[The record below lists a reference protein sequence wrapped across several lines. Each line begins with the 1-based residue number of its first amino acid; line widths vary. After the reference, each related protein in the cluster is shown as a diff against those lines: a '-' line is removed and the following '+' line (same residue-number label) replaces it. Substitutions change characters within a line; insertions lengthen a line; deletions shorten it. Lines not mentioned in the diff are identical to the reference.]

1 MKREILI
8 SATQREVRVAIL
20 EDEQLVEL
28 QVDRPEN
35 KRMVGD
41 IYLGKVEAVQPG
53 LQAAFVAIGTEKSA
67 FLHNSDLAYDEDGD
81 DDEDDDA
88 VDEAATAEAEVAEA
102 VASGE
107 GVEADDKDEK
117 EGKDGAGKPKGG
129 RGRGRGGR
137 RRRKEPPQIQ
147 DVLKRGQSVVVQVSK
162 EPISTKGPRV
172 TAQVS
177 LAGRFLVY
185 MPFASRRVGVS
196 RKIGERAQRQKLRE
210 QVESV
215 LPKDAGGVIV
225 RTVSEGV
232 TQETFKREL
241 DTLIG
246 QWNRINKKQKFV
258 GNPPKLLHRETS
270 LTRGIIRDLFSAKVD
285 RLTVDSKQVYNEI
298 VEYLSGIAPELV
310 ERVHLH
316 EEKQGLFDKEGIE
329 TEIRDLFKRRCDL
342 PSGGYLII
350 EPTEALVSID
360 VNSGRFTGKK
370 DPEKTVTKTNIEAAR
385 EIARQLRLRDVGGI
399 IVCDFIDMES
409 KANRD
414 RVLQELRT
422 HLGRDRARTK
432 AYAVSDLGLIEM
444 TRQRVR
450 QSHFHAMT
458 EACPICNGTGR
469 VFTAETIVRRMERA
483 VKRLASEG
491 RREGIVVKFY
501 PDTAMYVLEEEKEL
515 IKRLEKSVGFTVEM
529 RDDPLLKPDEFKLV
543 VKGAGRDITSQY
555 AVA

>member
-8 SATQREVRVAIL
+8 SATQREIRVAIL

-35 KRMVGD
+35 KRMIGD

-67 FLHNSDLAYDEDGD
+67 FLHNSDLAYDEEGD
-81 DDEDDDA
+81 DDDDEEEEGEDD
-88 VDEAATAEAEVAEA
+88 ESAEVDPTESAAE
-102 VASGE
+102 GE
-107 GVEADDKDEK
+107 PADVT
-117 EGKDGAGKPKGG
+117 EGESKDGDKSKGGKG
-129 RGRGRGGR
+129 RGRNGGGR

-147 DVLKRGQSVVVQVSK
+147 DVLKRGQSVIVQVSK

-185 MPFASRRVGVS
+185 MPFAARRVGVS
-196 RKIGERAQRQKLRE
+196 RKIGERAQRQKLRAL
-210 QVESV
+210 VEGV

-225 RTVSEGV
+225 RTVSEGI
-232 TQETFKREL
+232 TQETFQREL

-246 QWNRINKKQKFV
+246 QWNRIFKKQKFV

-298 VEYLSGIAPELV
+298 VEYLTGIAPELI
-310 ERVHLH
+310 ERVALY
-316 EEKQGLFDKEGIE
+316 EDKIPLFDKEQIE
-329 TEIRDLFKRRCDL
+329 GEIRDLFKRRCDL

-370 DPEKTVTKTNIEAAR
+370 DPEKTVTKTNMEASK

-409 KANRD
+409 KSNRD
-414 RVLQELRT
+414 RVLQELRQ

-483 VKRLASEG
+483 VRRMASEG
-491 RREGIVVKFY
+491 RRDAIVVKLY
-501 PDTAMYVLEEEKEL
+501 PETAIYVMEQEKEL
-515 IKRLEKSVGFTVEM
+515 IKRLEKAVGFSVEM
-529 RDDPLLKPDEFKLV
+529 RDDPLLKPDEFKLL

>member
-8 SATQREVRVAIL
+8 SATQREIRVAIL

-67 FLHNSDLAYDEDGD
+67 FLHNSDLAYDEEGDDDDDEDGD
-81 DDEDDDA
+81 DDEGDSADA
-88 VDEAATAEAEVAEA
+88 DAAEAA
-102 VASGE
+102 ASGE
-107 GVEADDKDEK
+107 AADAKD
-117 EGKDGAGKPKGG
+117 GKDGEKPKGG

-147 DVLKRGQSVVVQVSK
+147 DVLKRGQSVIVQVSK

-185 MPFASRRVGVS
+185 MPFAARRVGVS

-210 QVESV
+210 LVEGV

-241 DTLIG
+241 ETLIG
-246 QWNRINKKQKFV
+246 QWTRIVKKQKFV

-270 LTRGIIRDLFSAKVD
+270 LTRGIIRDLFSTKVD

-298 VEYLSGIAPELV
+298 VEYLQGIAPELI
-310 ERVHLH
+310 ERVGLY
-316 EEKQGLFDKEGIE
+316 EDKIPLFDKEQIE
-329 TEIRDLFKRRCDL
+329 PEIRDLFKRRCDL

-370 DPEKTVTKTNIEAAR
+370 DPEKTVTKTNMEAAR

-458 EACPICNGTGR
+458 EACPVCNGTGR

-483 VKRLASEG
+483 VRRLASEG
-491 RREGIVVKFY
+491 RREAVVVKLY
-501 PDTAMYVLEEEKEL
+501 PDTSMYVLENEKDL
-515 IKRLEKSVGFTVEM
+515 IARLAKQVGFGVEM

>member
-8 SATQREVRVAIL
+8 SATQREIRVAIL

-53 LQAAFVAIGTEKSA
+53 LQAAFVNIGTEKSA
-67 FLHNSDLAYDEDGD
+67 FLHNSDLAYDEEGD
-81 DDEDDDA
+81 DDEDDDDGDD
-88 VDEAATAEAEVAEA
+88 DEGDSADADAAESA
-102 VASGE
+102 ASGDAP
-107 GVEADDKDEK
+107 AD
-117 EGKDGAGKPKGG
+117 GKDAKDGEKPKGG

-147 DVLKRGQSVVVQVSK
+147 DVLKRGQSVIVQVSK

-185 MPFASRRVGVS
+185 MPFAARRVGVS

-210 QVESV
+210 LVEAV

-232 TQETFKREL
+232 TQETFQREL

-246 QWNRINKKQKFV
+246 QWNRIVKKQKFV

-270 LTRGIIRDLFSAKVD
+270 LTRGIIRDLFSTKVD

-298 VEYLSGIAPELV
+298 VEYLQGIAPELID
-310 ERVHLH
+310 RVGLH
-316 EEKQGLFDKEGIE
+316 EDKVPLFDKEQIE
-329 TEIRDLFKRRCDL
+329 PEIRDLFKRRCDL

-370 DPEKTVTKTNIEAAR
+370 DPEKTVTKTNMEAAR

-483 VKRLASEG
+483 VRRLASEG
-491 RREGIVVKFY
+491 RREAVIVKLY
-501 PDTAMYVLEEEKEL
+501 PETAMYLLENEKDL
-515 IKRLEKSVGFTVEM
+515 IPKLAKQVGFGLEM

>member
-8 SATQREVRVAIL
+8 SATQREIRVAIL

-41 IYLGKVEAVQPG
+41 IYLGKVDAVQPG
-53 LQAAFVAIGTEKSA
+53 LQAAFVSIGTEKSA
-67 FLHNSDLAYDEDGD
+67 FLHNSDLAYDEEGDDDDADD
-81 DDEDDDA
+81 DDEDDDES
-88 VDEAATAEAEVAEA
+88 DAADADVADA
-102 VASGE
+102 
-107 GVEADDKDEK
+107 
-117 EGKDGAGKPKGG
+117 KDGEKGKGG
-129 RGRGRGGR
+129 RSRGGRGGGR
-137 RRRKEPPQIQ
+137 RRRKDPPQIQ
-147 DVLKRGQSVVVQVSK
+147 DVLKRGQSVIVQVSK

-185 MPFASRRVGVS
+185 MPFAARRVGVS

-210 QVESV
+210 LVEAV

-232 TQETFKREL
+232 TQETVQREL

-246 QWNRINKKQKFV
+246 QWNRIFKKQKFV

-270 LTRGIIRDLFSAKVD
+270 LTRGIIRDLFSTKVD

-298 VEYLSGIAPELV
+298 IEYLKGIAPELID
-310 ERVHLH
+310 RVNLY
-316 EEKQGLFDKEGIE
+316 EGQTGLFDKEEIE
-329 TEIRDLFKRRCDL
+329 SEIRDLFKRRCDL
-342 PSGGYLII
+342 PSGGYIII

-360 VNSGRFTGKK
+360 VNSGRYTGKK
-370 DPEKTVTKTNIEAAR
+370 DPEKTVTKTNVEAAR

-399 IVCDFIDMES
+399 IVCDFIDMET

-414 RVLQELRT
+414 RVLQELRG

-432 AYAVSDLGLIEM
+432 AFAVSDLGLIEM

-458 EACPICNGTGR
+458 EACPICNGSGR

-483 VKRLASEG
+483 VRRLANEG
-491 RREGIVVKFY
+491 RRESIIVKLY
-501 PDTAMYVLEEEKEL
+501 PETAIYVLEEEKEL
-515 IKRLEKSVGFTVEM
+515 MKRLEKAVGFSVEM
-529 RDDPLLKPDEFKLV
+529 RDDPLLKPDEFKLL
-543 VKGAGRDITSQY
+543 VKGAGRDITAQY